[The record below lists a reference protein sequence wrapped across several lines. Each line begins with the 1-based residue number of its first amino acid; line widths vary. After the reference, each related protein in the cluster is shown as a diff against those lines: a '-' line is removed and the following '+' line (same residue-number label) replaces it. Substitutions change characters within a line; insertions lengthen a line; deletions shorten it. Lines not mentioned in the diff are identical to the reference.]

1 MYTNSG
7 LLQAVISCRGNGKFY
22 RLPPDKENP
31 VYLRSVVD
39 IKTHHGSNKMK
50 KYKNRVSARIEKTT
64 ISVIITTYRFSIDI
78 STSLD
83 Q

>member
-31 VYLRSVVD
+31 ESAG
-39 IKTHHGSNKMK
+39 KTLGRRLITVLN
-50 KYKNRVSARIEKTT
+50 
-64 ISVIITTYRFSIDI
+64 II
-78 STSLD
+78 LV
-83 Q
+83 